1 MLSPAIGKE
10 PCNTVPNPYEE
21 DNIDDLLA
29 FSPEKNEDAEAE
41 MNERSDRSA
50 AQQIHSPPRG
60 SSPTNF
66 PESKALPSTG
76 NDETKDNQEAEEARE
91 DLSQVSSVQSL

>member
-50 AQQIHSPPRG
+50 AQ
-60 SSPTNF
+60 
-66 PESKALPSTG
+66 
-76 NDETKDNQEAEEARE
+76 
-91 DLSQVSSVQSL
+91 